1 MTIKHMLVAA
11 VAACALSAAGAA
23 VAGPHGGGW
32 GGGWGGEGMELLH
45 SINLT
50 DAQKEQA
57 HTIEKAAW
65 ASAKPIMEQ
74 LRAAHQQMATAML
87 ATGTVTAESLQ
98 PMVTQEESLRAQLDT
113 IHLNAALQIR
123 ALLTPD
129 QLAQAAAT
137 QAKLESLHEQEH
149 AVVNA
154 AHSTEQ

>member
-1 MTIKHMLVAA
+1 MKFKHMLVAA
-11 VAACALSAAGAA
+11 VAACALSATGAA

-32 GGGWGGEGMELLH
+32 GGGEGMELLR
-45 SINLT
+45 SVSLT

-57 HTIEKAAW
+57 HAIERAAW
-65 ASAKPIMEQ
+65 ASARPIMEQ
-74 LRAAHQQMATAML
+74 LRAAHQQMTTAML
-87 ATGTVTAESLQ
+87 ASGTVTADQLQ
-98 PMVTQEESLRAQLDT
+98 PMVTQEETLRAQLDT
-113 IHLNAALQIR
+113 IHLNTALQIR

-129 QLAQAAAT
+129 QLTQAAAT